1 MSYMFRK
8 TGISIL
14 LGASLI
20 LGASTWTQAQPDRRH
35 RCERRIQKAEAALN
49 RAITRHGINSRQ
61 AERRREELAR
71 VRAQCQGL

>member
-1 MSYMFRK
+1 MSHTLRK
-8 TGISIL
+8 TGIAIL
-14 LGASLI
+14 LGATLMLSSSI
-20 LGASTWTQAQPDRRH
+20 SMQAQPDRRH

-49 RAITRHGINSRQ
+49 RAIARHGINSRQ